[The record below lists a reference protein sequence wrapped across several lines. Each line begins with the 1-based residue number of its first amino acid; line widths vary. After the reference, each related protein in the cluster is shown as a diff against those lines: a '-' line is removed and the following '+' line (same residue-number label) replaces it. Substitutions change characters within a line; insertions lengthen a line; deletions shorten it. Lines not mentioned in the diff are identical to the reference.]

1 MELPPDRTSC
11 FSWAFVPGDAKKD
24 TESMNLEYQ
33 QTAELGTLAP
43 TVTHVFTSSY
53 PFRFS
58 LLDVAWV
65 LPVLVSSSS
74 SHQRSWRIV
83 ELSKNLFLSLIHI

>member
-65 LPVLVSSSS
+65 LPVLVIIFL
-74 SHQRSWRIV
+74 SHQRSGDC
-83 ELSKNLFLSLIHI
+83 